1 MRAGQLVQVEARL
14 AYTGN
19 SSMALAIEVHA
30 NELSNPQSRLVTHC
44 VAVYVAV
51 DENDRPI
58 AVDTWRA
65 ETPGDMALA
74 QRVHD
79 LEREVHLTQLARAAP
94 PTPMEAFP
102 PRFIAYPPDPPPPP
116 PMYSGCDPSWAGCG
130 WNTGYFPSTIV
141 VIGASN
147 HRRAPAYR
155 GERERNVGPVRP
167 MRGLPSSP
175 RRR

>member
-1 MRAGQLVQVEARL
+1 MTAFISSATFAHAVRAGQLVQVDARL

-30 NELSNPQSRLVTHC
+30 NELSDPQPRLVTHC

-74 QRVHD
+74 QRVKN
-79 LEREVHLTQLARAAP
+79 LITAARAAQ
-94 PTPMEAFP
+94 
-102 PRFIAYPPDPPPPP
+102 
-116 PMYSGCDPSWAGCG
+116 
-130 WNTGYFPSTIV
+130 
-141 VIGASN
+141 
-147 HRRAPAYR
+147 
-155 GERERNVGPVRP
+155 
-167 MRGLPSSP
+167 
-175 RRR
+175 